1 MRRSGLSAFARSLP
15 PFSPPRLPSAAAAL
29 LIMIVVVA
37 HRIAVLAKT
46 AIAVLLEIETN
57 TKSIWELNTSRKVA
71 SDLLDGATAIENN
84 AGAILNAL
92 SKTEDDQAA

>member
-1 MRRSGLSAFARSLP
+1 MSANEIYQWWFIWLAIGAGIVV
-15 PFSPPRLPSAAAAL
+15 AAAAL
-29 LIMIVVVA
+29 LITIIVVA